1 MFCAFHN
8 EHILIAR
15 VFYIEH
21 KSAAKLQQ
29 IFGICKT
36 FSKKISSVLAQA
48 VFLFSKITI
57 CDVERGWRGLHIA

>member
-21 KSAAKLQQ
+21 KSAANLQQ
-29 IFGICKT
+29 IFGIRKD
-36 FSKKISSVLAQA
+36 FMENFKFI
-48 VFLFSKITI
+48 
-57 CDVERGWRGLHIA
+57 